1 MNPPQ
6 YDLLVELKTRAIEI
20 LELRY
25 GDVSYNESIELEGQD
40 SVLHNHSNKTSQ
52 MKTDMEVPPATV
64 TWSHKLQLAVEPGVT
79 LKVTRKLSSYLLQ
92 CHKGAHE
99 LKVGCLDQQLIPSK
113 NF

>member
-25 GDVSYNESIELEGQD
+25 GDVSYNESREELEGQD
-40 SVLHNHSNKTSQ
+40 SVLHNHSNKSSEI
-52 MKTDMEVPPATV
+52 KTEMEMPPTTF

-79 LKVTRKLSSYLLQ
+79 LKVTRKLSSYMLQ
-92 CHKGAHE
+92 CHEGE
-99 LKVGCLDQQLIPSK
+99 
-113 NF
+113 